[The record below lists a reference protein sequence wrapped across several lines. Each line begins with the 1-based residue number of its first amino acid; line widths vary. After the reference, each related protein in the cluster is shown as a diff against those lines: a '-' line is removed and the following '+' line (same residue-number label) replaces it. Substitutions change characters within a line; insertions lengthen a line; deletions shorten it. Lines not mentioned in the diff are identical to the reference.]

1 MSYWGLGQ
9 DIRSKGQKTNMGCDK
24 SVQYEEICAK
34 DEPKFKNLLQKYCKQ
49 GGDHQTSLQKSTN
62 FGFLNIV
69 SDEET
74 EAKYEVQECKCT
86 MGWTDVLEIILI
98 AFLALFL
105 IRFLKQKFD
114 IFQSQKKSR
123 KMSQLQAI
131 FSRLPSDS
139 KAAMHPTAP
148 VPIQS
153 APEIYP
159 TLPQKSTDTQN
170 AKPWLTNQN

>member
-9 DIRSKGQKTNMGCDK
+9 DIRSKGQKMGCDK

-34 DEPKFKNLLQKYCKQ
+34 DEPQFKNLLHKYCQQ
-49 GGDHQTSLQKSTN
+49 GGDQQTSLQKSTN

-74 EAKYEVQECKCT
+74 DAKYEVQECKCS

-105 IRFLKQKFD
+105 CRFLKKKFD
-114 IFQSQKKSR
+114 SFQSEKRSR
-123 KMSQLQAI
+123 KLSQMQAF

-139 KAAMHPTAP
+139 KTAMHLTAP
-148 VPIQS
+148 VSLQT

-159 TLPQKSTDTQN
+159 TLPQKSPETQN
-170 AKPWLTNQN
+170 AKPWLSNQN